1 MDWTGR
7 CRMRTIRNENLRE
20 EIYHQE
26 LENGI
31 NLYYFPKKGFTKK
44 YAIFTTNYGST
55 DNKFVPLEGKE
66 PVELPEGIAHFLE
79 HKLFEEPDE
88 DLFQKFSSQ
97 GAYVNAYTNFNQTSY
112 LFYSTDNFYENLQLL
127 VKFVQS
133 PYLTDE
139 NVEKEKGI
147 IAQEIQMYQD
157 NPKWVVFFNTLKAM
171 YHRHPVRTDIAGTVE
186 SIYRI
191 SREDLETAYNT
202 FYNPGNMVLFV
213 VGDLDKDEILRTV
226 ESAGKEYPATLEKV
240 QRIVDNEPDEI
251 LLKSIEDRM
260 MTSKPLFNIG
270 IKDNELGMS
279 GRDAVKKD
287 ITTNIILDMLFTNSS
302 EFYNELY
309 TEGLVDSSFGAY
321 YTGKRTYG
329 HSLIAGQ
336 SDNPQE
342 VFRRIM
348 EMFQMPDRYMTEEA
362 FQRIKRKE
370 IGGFLTGFNS
380 IEFIANNLTDLYFQD
395 FLLIDY
401 LDVLN
406 EITFDDITRR
416 FKRHFVEDKSVI
428 SIIWPEMQSDNS

>member
-1 MDWTGR
+1 MK
-7 CRMRTIRNENLRE
+7 TIRNENLRE
-20 EIYHQE
+20 EIYHKE

-31 NLYYFPKKGFTKK
+31 NLFYFPKKGFTKK
-44 YAIFTTNYGST
+44 YAIFTANYGST
-55 DNKFVPLEGKE
+55 DNVFLPLGENE

-88 DLFQKFSSQ
+88 DIFQKFSSQ

-112 LFYSTDNFYENLQLL
+112 LFYSTDNFYQNLELL

-133 PYLTDE
+133 PYLTEE

-171 YHRHPVRTDIAGTVE
+171 YHRHSVRTDIAGTVE
-186 SIYRI
+186 SIHKI
-191 SREDLETAYNT
+191 TKHDLDTAYRT

-213 VGDLDKDEILRTV
+213 VGDLDGDEVIRTV
-226 ESAGKEYPATLEKV
+226 ENAGKEYPTTLDRVE
-240 QRIVDNEPDEI
+240 RIVADEPDEI
-251 LLKSIEDRM
+251 LLKSIEERM

-270 IKDNELGMS
+270 VKDRDLGLT
-279 GRDAVKKD
+279 GKEAVKKD
-287 ITTNIILDMLFTNSS
+287 IITNMILDMLFTSSS

-309 TEGLVDSSFGAY
+309 SEGLVDSSFGAY

-336 SDNPQE
+336 SDKPQE
-342 VFRRIM
+342 VYNRIM
-348 EMFQMPDRYMTEEA
+348 AMFKRPDRYLTQEA
-362 FQRIKRKE
+362 FSRIKKKE

-406 EITFDDITRR
+406 EITFEDIITR
-416 FKRHFVEDKSVI
+416 FEGHFTEEKSVI
-428 SIIWPEMQSDNS
+428 SIIWPEMESGNN

>member
-1 MDWTGR
+1 MKV
-7 CRMRTIRNENLRE
+7 IRNENLRE

-26 LENGI
+26 LDNGI
-31 NLYYFPKKGFTKK
+31 NLFYFPKKGFTKK

-55 DNKFVPLEGKE
+55 VNIFVPLGERE

-79 HKLFEEPDE
+79 HKLFEEPDV

-112 LFYSTDNFYENLQLL
+112 LFYSTDNFYENLDLL
-127 VKFVQS
+127 VRFVQS
-133 PYLTDE
+133 PFLTDE

-191 SREDLETAYNT
+191 TKEDLETSYRT

-213 VGDLDKDEILRTV
+213 VGDLDKDEVLKTV
-226 ESAGKEYPATLEKV
+226 EKAGKEYPTTSDVVE
-240 QRIVDNEPDEI
+240 RIVQDEPDEI
-251 LLKSIEDRM
+251 LLKSIEERM
-260 MTSKPLFNIG
+260 MTSKPLFHIG
-270 IKDNELGMS
+270 VKDTELGQS
-279 GRDAVKKD
+279 GREAVKKD

-309 TEGLVDSSFGAY
+309 SEGLVDSTFGAY
-321 YTGKRTYG
+321 FTGKKTYG

-336 SDNPQE
+336 SDKPQE
-342 VFRRIM
+342 VYNRIM
-348 EMFQMPDRYMTEEA
+348 EMFGDPARYLTKEA
-362 FQRIKRKE
+362 FLRIKKKE

-406 EITFDDITRR
+406 EIKFEDIINR
-416 FKRHFVEDKSVI
+416 FKSHFNEDRSVI
-428 SIIWPEMQSDNS
+428 SIIWPEMESDNN

>member
-1 MDWTGR
+1 MKA
-7 CRMRTIRNENLRE
+7 IRNENLRE

-31 NLYYFPKKGFTKK
+31 NLFYFPKKGFTKK
-44 YAIFTTNYGST
+44 YAIFTANYGST
-55 DNKFVPLEGKE
+55 DNVFIPLGDGG

-88 DLFQKFSSQ
+88 NLFQKFSSQ

-112 LFYSTDNFYENLQLL
+112 LFYSTDNFYENLELL

-133 PYLTDE
+133 PYLTED

-191 SREDLETAYNT
+191 TREDLETAYRT

-213 VGDLDKDEILRTV
+213 VGDLDKDEVVRTV
-226 ESAGKEYPATLEKV
+226 EKAGKKYPATLEEVTRVV
-240 QRIVDNEPDEI
+240 QDEPDEI
-251 LLKSIEDRM
+251 LLKSIEERM
-260 MTSKPLFNIG
+260 MTSKPLFHIG
-270 IKDNELGMS
+270 VKDNDLGMN

-309 TEGLVDSSFGAY
+309 SEGLVDSSFGAY
-321 YTGKRTYG
+321 FTGKRTYG
-329 HSLIAGQ
+329 HTLIAGQ
-336 SDNPQE
+336 SDSPQE
-342 VFRRIM
+342 VYKRIM
-348 EMFQMPDRYMTEEA
+348 EMFGRPEEYLTEEA
-362 FQRIKRKE
+362 FLRIKKKE
-370 IGGFLTGFNS
+370 IGDFLTGFNS

-406 EITFDDITRR
+406 EITFEDITDR
-416 FKRHFVEDKSVI
+416 FKSHFVEDKSVI
-428 SIIWPEMQSDNS
+428 SIIWPEIESDKN

>member
-1 MDWTGR
+1 MKA
-7 CRMRTIRNENLRE
+7 IRNETLRE

-31 NLYYFPKKGFTKK
+31 NMFYFPKKGFTKK
-44 YAIFTTNYGST
+44 YAIFTANYGST
-55 DNKFVPLEGKE
+55 DNIFVPLGGKE

-112 LFYSTDNFYENLQLL
+112 LFYSTDNFYENLELL

-171 YHRHPVRTDIAGTVE
+171 YHRHSVRTDIAGTVE
-186 SIYRI
+186 SIYNI
-191 SREDLETAYNT
+191 TREDLETAYTT

-213 VGDLDKDEILRTV
+213 VGDLDTDEILRTV
-226 ESAGKEYPATLEKV
+226 EKAGKEYPTALEEV
-240 QRIVDNEPDEI
+240 ERIVHDEPDEI
-251 LLKSIEDRM
+251 LLKSIEERM

-270 IKDNELGMS
+270 VKDIQLGLK
-279 GRDAVKKD
+279 GKDAIKKD
-287 ITTNIILDMLFTNSS
+287 IITNIILDMLFTNSS

-309 TEGLVDSSFGAY
+309 NEGLVDSSFGAY
-321 YTGKRTYG
+321 FTGKRTYG

-336 SDNPQE
+336 SDSPQE
-342 VFRRIM
+342 VYNRIIAMFR
-348 EMFQMPDRYMTEEA
+348 MPDRYITREA
-362 FQRIKRKE
+362 FQRIKKKE

-406 EITFDDITRR
+406 EITFEDINER
-416 FKRHFVEDKSVI
+416 FKSHFVEDRSVI
-428 SIIWPEMQSDNS
+428 SIIWPKIESDNN